1 MRHRSVPAEPAD
13 PSARARAAFA
23 WFLTAGLAGLAGL
36 RPAAAWAGEQ
46 VPEPARPAAL
56 DGTSS
61 PLPSSAAPVI
71 TMAPEQPDLRG
82 QELPQP
88 FKIGGQPAWFL
99 LGGVSTGYTAMGDRG
114 GFVGGELSLA
124 RLLSGR
130 TLGLYADAYYD
141 FGADGTYV
149 SAGPELGWKFLA
161 VDGGF
166 AARFDGGMDGTDLGG
181 TARLCATV
189 GVVSLCGRYSRF
201 DADEDKNVIQVG
213 VLFKMPLISPSGGY

>member
-1 MRHRSVPAEPAD
+1 MRHR
-13 PSARARAAFA
+13 
-23 WFLTAGLAGLAGL
+23 LLLAGTAFFSTVALA
-36 RPAAAWAGEQ
+36 PAAASAGEA
-46 VPEPARPAAL
+46 PPGPAPPPAEGPA
-56 DGTSS
+56 
-61 PLPSSAAPVI
+61 PIPSAAAPGGS
-71 TMAPEQPDLRG
+71 MAPESAELRG
-82 QELPQP
+82 EDVPQP

-99 LGGVSTGYTAMGDRG
+99 LGGVSAGYTALGERG

-149 SAGPELGWKFLA
+149 SAGPELGWKVLA
-161 VDGGF
+161 LDGGV

-181 TARLCATV
+181 TARLCLTV

-201 DADEDKNVIQVG
+201 DADADQD
-213 VLFKMPLISPSGGY
+213 VLQIGAMFKLPLISPAGGYR